1 MGHLHD
7 LQSNSFELDRTTT
20 TSNTKPPP
28 APVAVDHRH
37 SRRKDSMQ
45 AFHPRPPLTPNTTLS
60 SSMPQS
66 IPNTLL
72 PSAPASPPTPAPSPT
87 PQERTPTWHNSP
99 PEIIEDPVLRQA
111 RVAFTQLSVAD
122 KENWLASLVDT
133 CDNNIL
139 SFLHGL
145 VSPRLKKDP
154 FRVLPNELC
163 FRVRLIDLVAY
174 KCRQS

>member
-1 MGHLHD
+1 MIDHLP
-7 LQSNSFELDRTTT
+7 
-20 TSNTKPPP
+20 TSSTKPAPV
-28 APVAVDHRH
+28 PVAVDHRH

-45 AFHPRPPLTPNTTLS
+45 TFLPRLPLTPNTTLS

-66 IPNTLL
+66 IPNSLL

-87 PQERTPTWHNSP
+87 PQQRTPTWHNSP
-99 PEIIEDPVLRQA
+99 PQIIEDPILRQA
-111 RVAFTQLSVAD
+111 RVAFIQLSVAD
-122 KENWLASLVDT
+122 KETWLASLVDT
-133 CDNNIL
+133 CDNSLL

-163 FRVRLIDLVAY
+163 FRVRLKNLVADM
-174 KCRQS
+174 S